1 MSNHSVQGKEW
12 VLKDF
17 DKNLAEY
24 ISKEYDL
31 DFLTSRLLAN
41 RNINQKNIENF
52 LNPKIKN
59 FLPNP
64 YNFKDM
70 GKGLETISRHIKNKN
85 KICIFGDYDV
95 DGATSSGIMSKYLEQ
110 LNIDHFVFIP
120 DRQKDGYGPSVK
132 TFTNIINKNVNLI
145 IALDCGTTSFE
156 AIKYARSKNIDVVVI
171 DHHKSQETFPT
182 ANAIINPNRIDETG
196 DYYYL
201 CAAGVLFIFLVG
213 LNKILRENYYFNKAK
228 VQEPNLLDL
237 LDLVMMGTVC
247 DVVPLMDLNRA
258 FVYQGLKVA
267 SKRYNLGLKTLVDY
281 SKIKKKLSTYE
292 VGYVLGPKINAG
304 GRIGKSELGYNL
316 LTTNNAETAYLIS
329 SELESLNLKRK
340 DIEKKIVEEAI
351 SISEKNNDEPIVFLS
366 KNDWHEGL
374 IGIVASRLK
383 DHFNK
388 PSFIISQKG
397 DDCKGSARSIFGFD
411 VGMAIT
417 KCKQLNIITKG
428 GGHPMAGGF
437 SLKSDKLEIF
447 KSELIKLFLK
457 LKKNKNNNIIEIDS
471 YLESSAINDELIEKL
486 NHLEPYGSGN
496 REPIFGFEK
505 FKVSKVIETNN
516 NHVKVVLNKGN
527 FYIDAIS
534 FNSKNKDLGNYLM
547 NFRKEFNL
555 VAKIKLNEW
564 NGKSKIELIID
575 DIQLIN

>member
-17 DKNLAEY
+17 NKNLAEY

-41 RNINQKNIENF
+41 RNITQKNIENF

-95 DGATSSGIMSKYLEQ
+95 DGATSSGIMSKYLDQ
-110 LNIDHFVFIP
+110 LNMDHFVFIP

-132 TFTNIINKNVNLI
+132 TFTNIINKKVNLI
-145 IALDCGTTSFE
+145 VALDCGTTSFE
-156 AIKYARSKNIDVVVI
+156 AIEYARSKNIDVIVI
-171 DHHKSQETFPT
+171 DHHKSQETFPA

-267 SKRYNLGLKTLVDY
+267 SKRHNLGLKTLVDY

-351 SISEKNNDEPIVFLS
+351 GILEKNNDEPIVFLS

-397 DDCKGSARSIFGFD
+397 EDCKGSARSIFGFD

-457 LKKNKNNNIIEIDS
+457 LKKNKDNNIIEIDS

-505 FKVSKVIETNN
+505 FKVNKVIETNN

-547 NFRKEFNL
+547 NFKNEFNL
-555 VAKIKLNEW
+555 LGKIKLNEW

>member
-1 MSNHSVQGKEW
+1 MNNHSVQGKEW

-41 RNINQKNIENF
+41 RNIHQKNIENF

-156 AIKYARSKNIDVVVI
+156 AIEYARSKNIDVVVI
-171 DHHKSQETFPT
+171 DHHKSQETFPA

-213 LNKILRENYYFNKAK
+213 LNKILREDYYFNKAK

-247 DVVPLMDLNRA
+247 DVVPLVDLNRA

-267 SKRYNLGLKTLVDY
+267 SKRNNLGLKTLVDY

-316 LTTNNAETAYLIS
+316 LTTKNAETAYLIS

-340 DIEKKIVEEAI
+340 HIEKKIVEEAI
-351 SISEKNNDEPIVFLS
+351 EITEKKNDDPILFLN

-397 DDCKGSARSIFGFD
+397 EDCKGSARSIFGFD

-437 SLKSDKLEIF
+437 SLKSGKLEIF
-447 KSELIKLFLK
+447 KSELIKIFLK
-457 LKKNKNNNIIEIDS
+457 LKKNKDNNIIEIDS

-547 NFRKEFNL
+547 NFKKEFNL
-555 VAKIKLNEW
+555 VAKVKLNEW

>member
-156 AIKYARSKNIDVVVI
+156 AIEYARSKNIDVVVI
-171 DHHKSQETFPT
+171 DHHKSQETFPA

-351 SISEKNNDEPIVFLS
+351 GISEKNNDEPIVFLS
-366 KNDWHEGL
+366 KNNWHEGL

-457 LKKNKNNNIIEIDS
+457 LKKNKDNNIIEIDS

>member
-156 AIKYARSKNIDVVVI
+156 AIEYARSKNIDVVVI
-171 DHHKSQETFPT
+171 DHHKSQETFPA

-267 SKRYNLGLKTLVDY
+267 SKRHNLGLKTLVDY

-351 SISEKNNDEPIVFLS
+351 SITEKNNDEPIVFLS

-397 DDCKGSARSIFGFD
+397 EDCKGSARSIFGFD

-417 KCKQLNIITKG
+417 KCKQLDIITKG

-437 SLKSDKLEIF
+437 SLKSDKLEMF
-447 KSELIKLFLK
+447 KNELIKLFLK
-457 LKKNKNNNIIEIDS
+457 LKKNRDNNIIEIDS

-547 NFRKEFNL
+547 NFKKEFNL
-555 VAKIKLNEW
+555 VAKVKLNEW

>member
-41 RNINQKNIENF
+41 RNIHQKNIENF

-156 AIKYARSKNIDVVVI
+156 AIEYAKSKNIDVVVI
-171 DHHKSQETFPT
+171 DHHKSQETFPA

-213 LNKILRENYYFNKAK
+213 LNKILREDYYFNKAK

-267 SKRYNLGLKTLVDY
+267 SKRHNLGLKTLVDY

-397 DDCKGSARSIFGFD
+397 EDCKGSARSIFGFD

-447 KSELIKLFLK
+447 KTELIKLFLK
-457 LKKNKNNNIIEIDS
+457 LKKNKDNNIIEIDS

-547 NFRKEFNL
+547 NFKNEFNL

>member
-41 RNINQKNIENF
+41 RNIHQKNIENF

-110 LNIDHFVFIP
+110 LNINHFVFIP

-156 AIKYARSKNIDVVVI
+156 AIEYARSKNIDVVVI
-171 DHHKSQETFPT
+171 DHHKSQETFPA

-201 CAAGVLFIFLVG
+201 CAAGVLFVFLVG

-267 SKRYNLGLKTLVDY
+267 SKRHNLGLKTLVDY

-351 SISEKNNDEPIVFLS
+351 SITEKNNDEPIVFLS

-397 DDCKGSARSIFGFD
+397 EDCKGSARSIFGFD

-457 LKKNKNNNIIEIDS
+457 LKKNKDNNIIEIDS

-505 FKVSKVIETNN
+505 FKVSKIIETNN

-547 NFRKEFNL
+547 NFKKEFNL
-555 VAKIKLNEW
+555 VAKVKLNEW

>member
-41 RNINQKNIENF
+41 RNINQKNVENF

-156 AIKYARSKNIDVVVI
+156 AIEYARSKNIDVVVI
-171 DHHKSQETFPT
+171 DHHKSQETFPA

-213 LNKILRENYYFNKAK
+213 LNKILREDYYFNKAK

-267 SKRYNLGLKTLVDY
+267 SKRHNLGLKTLVDY

-304 GRIGKSELGYNL
+304 GRIGRAELGYNL

-397 DDCKGSARSIFGFD
+397 EDCKGSARSIFGFD

-437 SLKSDKLEIF
+437 SLKSDKLGIF
-447 KSELIKLFLK
+447 KTELIKMFLK
-457 LKKNKNNNIIEIDS
+457 LKKNKDNNIIEIDS

-547 NFRKEFNL
+547 NFKKEFNL
-555 VAKIKLNEW
+555 VAKVKLNEW

>member
-41 RNINQKNIENF
+41 RNIHQKNIENF

-156 AIKYARSKNIDVVVI
+156 AIEYARSKNIDVVVI
-171 DHHKSQETFPT
+171 DHHKSQEIFPA

-213 LNKILRENYYFNKAK
+213 LNKILRENYYFNKTN

-267 SKRYNLGLKTLVDY
+267 SKRHNLGLKTLVDY

-351 SISEKNNDEPIVFLS
+351 SITEKNNDEPIVFLS

-397 DDCKGSARSIFGFD
+397 EDCKGSARSIFGFD

-428 GGHPMAGGF
+428 GGHLMAGGF

-457 LKKNKNNNIIEIDS
+457 LKKNKDNNIIEIDS

-547 NFRKEFNL
+547 NFKKEFNL
-555 VAKIKLNEW
+555 VAKVKLNEW

>member
-156 AIKYARSKNIDVVVI
+156 AIEYARSKNIDVVVI
-171 DHHKSQETFPT
+171 DHHKSQEIFPA

-267 SKRYNLGLKTLVDY
+267 SKRHNLGLKTLVDY

-351 SISEKNNDEPIVFLS
+351 SITEKNNDEPIVFLS

-397 DDCKGSARSIFGFD
+397 EDCKGSARSIFGFD

-447 KSELIKLFLK
+447 KNELIKLFLK
-457 LKKNKNNNIIEIDS
+457 LKQNRDNNIIEIDS
-471 YLESSAINDELIEKL
+471 YLESSAINDALIEKL

-547 NFRKEFNL
+547 NFKKEFNL
-555 VAKIKLNEW
+555 VAKVKLNEW

>member
-41 RNINQKNIENF
+41 RNIHQKNIENF

-145 IALDCGTTSFE
+145 ISLDCGTTSFE
-156 AIKYARSKNIDVVVI
+156 AIEYARSKNIDVVVI
-171 DHHKSQETFPT
+171 DHHKSQETFPA

-213 LNKILRENYYFNKAK
+213 LNKILREDYYFNKAK

-267 SKRYNLGLKTLVDY
+267 SKRHNLGLKTLVDY

-351 SISEKNNDEPIVFLS
+351 SITEKNNDEPIVFLS

-397 DDCKGSARSIFGFD
+397 EDCKGSARSIFGFD

-447 KSELIKLFLK
+447 KTELIKLFLK
-457 LKKNKNNNIIEIDS
+457 LKKNKDNNIIEIDS

-527 FYIDAIS
+527 FYINAIS

-547 NFRKEFNL
+547 NFKNEFNL

>member
-12 VLKDF
+12 VLKNF

-41 RNINQKNIENF
+41 RNIHQKKIENF

-156 AIKYARSKNIDVVVI
+156 AIEYARSKNIDVVVI
-171 DHHKSQETFPT
+171 DHHKSQEIFPA

-267 SKRYNLGLKTLVDY
+267 SKRHNLGLKTLVDY

-351 SISEKNNDEPIVFLS
+351 SITEKNNDEPIVFLS

-397 DDCKGSARSIFGFD
+397 EDCKGSARSIFGFD

-417 KCKQLNIITKG
+417 KCKQLDLITKG

-457 LKKNKNNNIIEIDS
+457 LKKNKDNNIIEIDS

-547 NFRKEFNL
+547 NFKKEFNL
-555 VAKIKLNEW
+555 VAKVKLNEW

>member
-156 AIKYARSKNIDVVVI
+156 AIEYARSKNIDVVVI
-171 DHHKSQETFPT
+171 DHHKSQETFPA

-329 SELESLNLKRK
+329 NELESLNLKRK

-351 SISEKNNDEPIVFLS
+351 GISEKNNDEPIVFLS

-457 LKKNKNNNIIEIDS
+457 LKKNKDNNIIEIDS

>member
-41 RNINQKNIENF
+41 RNIHQKNIENF

-120 DRQKDGYGPSVK
+120 DRQKDGYGPSIK

-156 AIKYARSKNIDVVVI
+156 AIEYARSKNIDVVVI
-171 DHHKSQETFPT
+171 DHHKSQETFPA

-213 LNKILRENYYFNKAK
+213 LNKILRENYYFNKTK

-267 SKRYNLGLKTLVDY
+267 SKRHNLGLKTLVDY

-351 SISEKNNDEPIVFLS
+351 SITEKNNDEPIVFLS

-397 DDCKGSARSIFGFD
+397 EECKGSARSIFGFD

-457 LKKNKNNNIIEIDS
+457 LKKNKDNNIIEIDS

-547 NFRKEFNL
+547 NFKKEFNL
-555 VAKIKLNEW
+555 VAKVKLNEW

>member
-156 AIKYARSKNIDVVVI
+156 AIEYARSKNIDVVVI
-171 DHHKSQETFPT
+171 DHHKSQETFPA

-267 SKRYNLGLKTLVDY
+267 SKRHNLGLKTLVDY

-351 SISEKNNDEPIVFLS
+351 SITEKNNDEPIVFLS

-397 DDCKGSARSIFGFD
+397 EDCKGSARSIFGFD

-417 KCKQLNIITKG
+417 KCKQLDIITKG

-437 SLKSDKLEIF
+437 SLKSDKLEMF
-447 KSELIKLFLK
+447 KNELIKLFLK
-457 LKKNKNNNIIEIDS
+457 LKKNKDNNIIEIDS

-547 NFRKEFNL
+547 NFKKEFNL
-555 VAKIKLNEW
+555 VAKVKLNEW

>member
-1 MSNHSVQGKEW
+1 MNNHSVQGKEW

-41 RNINQKNIENF
+41 RNIHQKNIENF

-156 AIKYARSKNIDVVVI
+156 AIEYARSKNIDVVVI
-171 DHHKSQETFPT
+171 DHHKSQETFPA

-213 LNKILRENYYFNKAK
+213 LNKILREDYYFNKAK

-247 DVVPLMDLNRA
+247 DVVPLIDLNRA

-267 SKRYNLGLKTLVDY
+267 SKRHNLGLKTLVDY

-397 DDCKGSARSIFGFD
+397 EDCKGSARSIFGFD

-437 SLKSDKLEIF
+437 SLKSGKLEIF

-457 LKKNKNNNIIEIDS
+457 LKKNKDNNIIEIDS

-547 NFRKEFNL
+547 NFKKEFNL
-555 VAKIKLNEW
+555 VAKVKLNEW

>member
-17 DKNLAEY
+17 NKNLAEY

-41 RNINQKNIENF
+41 RNITQKNIENF

-95 DGATSSGIMSKYLEQ
+95 DGATSSGIMSKYLDQ
-110 LNIDHFVFIP
+110 LNMDHFVFIP

-132 TFTNIINKNVNLI
+132 TFTNIINKKVNLI
-145 IALDCGTTSFE
+145 VALDCGTTSFE
-156 AIKYARSKNIDVVVI
+156 AIEYARSKNIDVIVI
-171 DHHKSQETFPT
+171 DHHKSQETFPA

-258 FVYQGLKVA
+258 FVNQGLKVA
-267 SKRYNLGLKTLVDY
+267 SKRRNLGLKTLVDY

-351 SISEKNNDEPIVFLS
+351 GILEKNNDEPIVFLS

-397 DDCKGSARSIFGFD
+397 EDCKGSARSIFGFD

-437 SLKSDKLEIF
+437 SLKSDKLELF

-457 LKKNKNNNIIEIDS
+457 LKKNKDNNIIEIDS

-505 FKVSKVIETNN
+505 FKVNKVIETNN

-547 NFRKEFNL
+547 NFKNEFNL
-555 VAKIKLNEW
+555 LGKIKLNEW

>member
-1 MSNHSVQGKEW
+1 MSNHSIQGKEW
-12 VLKDF
+12 VLKGF

-156 AIKYARSKNIDVVVI
+156 AIEYARSKNIDVVVI
-171 DHHKSQETFPT
+171 DHHKSQETFPA

-201 CAAGVLFIFLVG
+201 CAAGVLFVFLVG

-267 SKRYNLGLKTLVDY
+267 SKRHNLGLKTLVDY

-351 SISEKNNDEPIVFLS
+351 SITEKNNDEPIVFLS

-397 DDCKGSARSIFGFD
+397 EDCKGSARSIFGFD

-457 LKKNKNNNIIEIDS
+457 LKKNKDNNIIEIDS

-547 NFRKEFNL
+547 NFKKEFNL
-555 VAKIKLNEW
+555 VAKVKLNEW

>member
-31 DFLTSRLLAN
+31 DFLTSRLLVN

-156 AIKYARSKNIDVVVI
+156 AIEYARSKNIDVVVI
-171 DHHKSQETFPT
+171 DHHKSQEIFPA

-267 SKRYNLGLKTLVDY
+267 SKRHNLGLKTLVDY

-351 SISEKNNDEPIVFLS
+351 SITEKNNDEPIVFLS

-388 PSFIISQKG
+388 PSFIISEKG
-397 DDCKGSARSIFGFD
+397 EDCKGSARSIFGFD

-437 SLKSDKLEIF
+437 SLKSDKLQIF

-457 LKKNKNNNIIEIDS
+457 LKKNKDNNIIEIDS

-547 NFRKEFNL
+547 NFKKEFNL
-555 VAKIKLNEW
+555 VAKVKLNEW

>member
-1 MSNHSVQGKEW
+1 M
-12 VLKDF
+12 
-17 DKNLAEY
+17 
-24 ISKEYDL
+24 
-31 DFLTSRLLAN
+31 
-41 RNINQKNIENF
+41 
-52 LNPKIKN
+52 
-59 FLPNP
+59 
-64 YNFKDM
+64 
-70 GKGLETISRHIKNKN
+70 
-85 KICIFGDYDV
+85 
-95 DGATSSGIMSKYLEQ
+95 
-110 LNIDHFVFIP
+110 
-120 DRQKDGYGPSVK
+120 
-132 TFTNIINKNVNLI
+132 
-145 IALDCGTTSFE
+145 
-156 AIKYARSKNIDVVVI
+156 
-171 DHHKSQETFPT
+171 
-182 ANAIINPNRIDETG
+182 
-196 DYYYL
+196 
-201 CAAGVLFIFLVG
+201 LFIFLVG

-258 FVYQGLKVA
+258 FVNQGLKVA
-267 SKRYNLGLKTLVDY
+267 SKRRNLGLKTLVDY

-351 SISEKNNDEPIVFLS
+351 GILEKNNDEPIVFLS

-397 DDCKGSARSIFGFD
+397 EDCKGSARSIFGFD

-457 LKKNKNNNIIEIDS
+457 LKKNKDNNIIEIDS

-486 NHLEPYGSGN
+486 NYLEPYGSGN

-505 FKVSKVIETNN
+505 FKVNKVIETNN

-547 NFRKEFNL
+547 NFKNEFNL
-555 VAKIKLNEW
+555 LGKIKLNEW

>member
-351 SISEKNNDEPIVFLS
+351 GISEKNNDEPIVFLS
-366 KNDWHEGL
+366 KNNWHEGL

-457 LKKNKNNNIIEIDS
+457 LKKNKDNNIIEIDS

>member
-41 RNINQKNIENF
+41 RNIHQKNIENF

-156 AIKYARSKNIDVVVI
+156 AIEYARSKNIDVVVI
-171 DHHKSQETFPT
+171 DHHKSQEIFPA

-267 SKRYNLGLKTLVDY
+267 SKRHNLGLKTLVDY

-351 SISEKNNDEPIVFLS
+351 SITEKNNDEPIVFLS

-397 DDCKGSARSIFGFD
+397 EDCKGSARSIFGFD

-457 LKKNKNNNIIEIDS
+457 LKKNKDNNIIEIDS

-486 NHLEPYGSGN
+486 NYLEPYGSGN

-547 NFRKEFNL
+547 NFKKEFNL
-555 VAKIKLNEW
+555 VAKVKLNEW

>member
-156 AIKYARSKNIDVVVI
+156 AIEYARSKNIDVVVI
-171 DHHKSQETFPT
+171 DHHKSQETFPA

-267 SKRYNLGLKTLVDY
+267 SKRHNLGLKTLVDY

-351 SISEKNNDEPIVFLS
+351 SITEKNNDEPIVFLS

-397 DDCKGSARSIFGFD
+397 EDCKGSARSIFGFD

-417 KCKQLNIITKG
+417 KCKQLDIITKG

-447 KSELIKLFLK
+447 KNELIKLFLK
-457 LKKNKNNNIIEIDS
+457 LKKNKDNNIIEIDS

-547 NFRKEFNL
+547 NFKKEFNL
-555 VAKIKLNEW
+555 VAKVKLNEW

>member
-17 DKNLAEY
+17 NKNLAEY

-41 RNINQKNIENF
+41 RNIHQKNIENF

-95 DGATSSGIMSKYLEQ
+95 DGATSSGIMSKYLGQ

-120 DRQKDGYGPSVK
+120 DRQKDGYGPSIK

-156 AIKYARSKNIDVVVI
+156 AIEYARSKNIDVVVI
-171 DHHKSQETFPT
+171 DHHKSQETFPA

-201 CAAGVLFIFLVG
+201 CAAGVLFVFLVG
-213 LNKILRENYYFNKAK
+213 LNKILRENYYFNKTM

-267 SKRYNLGLKTLVDY
+267 SKRHNLGLKTLVDY

-351 SISEKNNDEPIVFLS
+351 SITEKNNDEPIVFLS

-397 DDCKGSARSIFGFD
+397 EDCKGSARSIFGFD

-457 LKKNKNNNIIEIDS
+457 LKKNKDNNIIEIDS

-547 NFRKEFNL
+547 NFKKEFNL
-555 VAKIKLNEW
+555 VAKVKLNEW

>member
-156 AIKYARSKNIDVVVI
+156 AIEYARSKNIDVVVI

-267 SKRYNLGLKTLVDY
+267 SKRHNLGLKTLVDY

-351 SISEKNNDEPIVFLS
+351 GISEKNNDEPIVFLS
-366 KNDWHEGL
+366 KNNWHEGL

>member
-41 RNINQKNIENF
+41 RNIHQKNIENF

-156 AIKYARSKNIDVVVI
+156 AIEYARSKNIDVVVI
-171 DHHKSQETFPT
+171 DHHKSQEIFPA

-201 CAAGVLFIFLVG
+201 CAAGVLFVFLVG

-267 SKRYNLGLKTLVDY
+267 SKRHNLGLKTLVDY

-351 SISEKNNDEPIVFLS
+351 SITEKNNDEPIVFLS

-397 DDCKGSARSIFGFD
+397 EDCKGSARSIFGFD

-417 KCKQLNIITKG
+417 KCKQLDIITKG

-447 KSELIKLFLK
+447 KNELIKLFLK
-457 LKKNKNNNIIEIDS
+457 LKQNRDNNIIEIDS
-471 YLESSAINDELIEKL
+471 YLESSAINDALIEKL

-547 NFRKEFNL
+547 NFKKEFNL
-555 VAKIKLNEW
+555 VAKVKLNEW

>member
-1 MSNHSVQGKEW
+1 MSNHSVKGKEW

-41 RNINQKNIENF
+41 RNIHQKNIENF

-70 GKGLETISRHIKNKN
+70 GKGLETIFRHIKNKN

-156 AIKYARSKNIDVVVI
+156 AIEYARSKNIDVVVI
-171 DHHKSQETFPT
+171 DHHKSQETLPA

-196 DYYYL
+196 NYYYL
-201 CAAGVLFIFLVG
+201 CAAGMLFIFLVG
-213 LNKILRENYYFNKAK
+213 LNKILRENYYFNKTK

-267 SKRYNLGLKTLVDY
+267 SKRHNLGLKTLVDY

-292 VGYVLGPKINAG
+292 IGYVLGPKINAG

-351 SISEKNNDEPIVFLS
+351 SITEKNNDEPIVFLS

-397 DDCKGSARSIFGFD
+397 EDCKGSARSIFDFD

-457 LKKNKNNNIIEIDS
+457 LKKNKDNNIIEIDS
-471 YLESSAINDELIEKL
+471 YLESSAVNDELIEKL
-486 NHLEPYGSGN
+486 NYLEPYGSGN

-547 NFRKEFNL
+547 NFKKEFNL
-555 VAKIKLNEW
+555 IAKVKLNEW

>member
-41 RNINQKNIENF
+41 RNIHQKNIENF

-120 DRQKDGYGPSVK
+120 DRQKDGYGPSIK

-156 AIKYARSKNIDVVVI
+156 AIEYARSKNIDVVVI
-171 DHHKSQETFPT
+171 DHHKSQETFPA

-267 SKRYNLGLKTLVDY
+267 SKRHNLGLKTLVDY

-351 SISEKNNDEPIVFLS
+351 SITEKNNDEPIVFLS

-397 DDCKGSARSIFGFD
+397 EDCKGSARSIFGFD

-437 SLKSDKLEIF
+437 SLKSEKLQIF

-457 LKKNKNNNIIEIDS
+457 LKKNKDNNIIEIDS

-496 REPIFGFEK
+496 KEPIFGFEK

-547 NFRKEFNL
+547 NFKKEFNL
-555 VAKIKLNEW
+555 VAKVKLNEW

>member
-41 RNINQKNIENF
+41 RNITQKNIENF

-132 TFTNIINKNVNLI
+132 TFTNITNKNVNLI

-267 SKRYNLGLKTLVDY
+267 SKRHNLGLKTLVDY

-351 SISEKNNDEPIVFLS
+351 GILEKNNDEPIVFLS

-397 DDCKGSARSIFGFD
+397 EDCKGSARSIFGFD

-457 LKKNKNNNIIEIDS
+457 LKKNKDNNIIEIDS

-547 NFRKEFNL
+547 NFKNEFNL
-555 VAKIKLNEW
+555 LGKIKLNEW

>member
-156 AIKYARSKNIDVVVI
+156 AIEYARSKNIDVVVI
-171 DHHKSQETFPT
+171 DHHKSQETFPA

-267 SKRYNLGLKTLVDY
+267 SKRHNLGLKTLVDY

-351 SISEKNNDEPIVFLS
+351 SITEKNNDEPIVFLS

-397 DDCKGSARSIFGFD
+397 EDCKGSARSIFGFD

-417 KCKQLNIITKG
+417 KCKQLDIITKG

-447 KSELIKLFLK
+447 KNELIKLFLK
-457 LKKNKNNNIIEIDS
+457 LKQNRDNNIIEIDS
-471 YLESSAINDELIEKL
+471 YLESSAINDALIEKL

-534 FNSKNKDLGNYLM
+534 FDSKNKDLGNYLM
-547 NFRKEFNL
+547 NFKKEFNL
-555 VAKIKLNEW
+555 VAKVKLNEW